1 MNRGTRIRSNITL
14 HLYIIRYG
22 ARLSQI
28 GSEER
33 PQPVG
38 GHAAAPGIVGQ
49 SFFADTPYGEVA
61 HGGMTEHQSGHGGCG
76 LHHAVFRQVHAD
88 VAEVDEAVHQEN
100 KALVGQRRI
109 AHGGPAPLI
118 GFSKE
123 TLGIEVLVG
132 GIAPVG
138 AAHGFMQAFG
148 GGLGHHLGVGAGAQ
162 HARPHGQ
169 LKIEKRV
176 RAKVIAFYGVKGGV
190 GTTSIVANVAA
201 ALASRGKK
209 VILLDFDLQYGDSN
223 LFLDVESKDTI
234 VELARDPEGISIE
247 KVNAAAATHSTGF
260 SILCPPK
267 TPEYADYITPEHTRK
282 IIENVRPYFE
292 YILIDMGTNFAET
305 TLVALENCDEIQ
317 VITNLNVPCL
327 KGTKAVMNV
336 LDTLRVADKAKLVI
350 TKNRSSL
357 IKIKDFENLM
367 LRKAYAT
374 ITSDRNISDN
384 AMNSGNPVV
393 LNSPRSAIA
402 KDYNKYVDQ
411 IVADKDNI

>member
-1 MNRGTRIRSNITL
+1 MEKVNVVILAEEVQYRVKVKNKIT
-14 HLYIIRYG
+14 
-22 ARLSQI
+22 
-28 GSEER
+28 SED
-33 PQPVG
+33 V
-38 GHAAAPGIVGQ
+38 AIVGYSDFKEESKLKIEGYFPDVIVCALDSSDIDEDFYKFIQ
-49 SFFADTPYGEVA
+49 SVQFQNSGTAVVIMTDKVSISLVNEAAKRGIRQVFDFSVDAEEFTTALGEVN
-61 HGGMTEHQSGHGGCG
+61 EI
-76 LHHAVFRQVHAD
+76 
-88 VAEVDEAVHQEN
+88 E
-100 KALVGQRRI
+100 QR
-109 AHGGPAPLI
+109 L
-118 GFSKE
+118 
-123 TLGIEVLVG
+123 
-132 GIAPVG
+132 
-138 AAHGFMQAFG
+138 M
-148 GGLGHHLGVGAGAQ
+148 
-162 HARPHGQ
+162 GQ

>member
-1 MNRGTRIRSNITL
+1 MEKVNVVILAEEVQYRVKVKNKIT
-14 HLYIIRYG
+14 
-22 ARLSQI
+22 
-28 GSEER
+28 SED
-33 PQPVG
+33 V
-38 GHAAAPGIVGQ
+38 AIVGYSDFKEESKLKIEGYFPDVIVCALDSSDIDEDFFSFIQ
-49 SFFADTPYGEVA
+49 SVQFQNSGTAVVIMTDKVSISLVNEAAKRGIRQVFDFSVDAEEFTAALGEVN
-61 HGGMTEHQSGHGGCG
+61 EI
-76 LHHAVFRQVHAD
+76 
-88 VAEVDEAVHQEN
+88 E
-100 KALVGQRRI
+100 QR
-109 AHGGPAPLI
+109 L
-118 GFSKE
+118 
-123 TLGIEVLVG
+123 
-132 GIAPVG
+132 
-138 AAHGFMQAFG
+138 M
-148 GGLGHHLGVGAGAQ
+148 
-162 HARPHGQ
+162 GQ

>member
-1 MNRGTRIRSNITL
+1 MEKVNVVIL
-14 HLYIIRYG
+14 
-22 ARLSQI
+22 A
-28 GSEER
+28 EEVQYR
-33 PQPVG
+33 VKVKNKIVNEDV
-38 GHAAAPGIVGQ
+38 AIVGYSDFKEESKLKIEGYFPDVIVCALDSSDIDEDFYKFIQ
-49 SFFADTPYGEVA
+49 SVQFQNSGTAVVIMTDKVSISLVNEAAKRGIRQVFDFSVDAEEFTAALGEVN
-61 HGGMTEHQSGHGGCG
+61 EI
-76 LHHAVFRQVHAD
+76 
-88 VAEVDEAVHQEN
+88 E
-100 KALVGQRRI
+100 QR
-109 AHGGPAPLI
+109 L
-118 GFSKE
+118 
-123 TLGIEVLVG
+123 
-132 GIAPVG
+132 
-138 AAHGFMQAFG
+138 M
-148 GGLGHHLGVGAGAQ
+148 
-162 HARPHGQ
+162 GQ

>member
-1 MNRGTRIRSNITL
+1 MEKVNVVILAEEVQYRVKVKNKIT
-14 HLYIIRYG
+14 
-22 ARLSQI
+22 
-28 GSEER
+28 SED
-33 PQPVG
+33 V
-38 GHAAAPGIVGQ
+38 AIVGYSDFKEESKLKIEGYFPDVIVCALDSSDIDEDFYSFIQ
-49 SFFADTPYGEVA
+49 SVQFQNSGTAVVIMTDKVSISLVNEAAKRGIRQVFDFSVDAEEFTAALGEVN
-61 HGGMTEHQSGHGGCG
+61 EI
-76 LHHAVFRQVHAD
+76 
-88 VAEVDEAVHQEN
+88 E
-100 KALVGQRRI
+100 QR
-109 AHGGPAPLI
+109 L
-118 GFSKE
+118 
-123 TLGIEVLVG
+123 
-132 GIAPVG
+132 
-138 AAHGFMQAFG
+138 M
-148 GGLGHHLGVGAGAQ
+148 
-162 HARPHGQ
+162 GQ

>member
-1 MNRGTRIRSNITL
+1 MEKVNVVILAEEVQYRVKVKNKIV
-14 HLYIIRYG
+14 
-22 ARLSQI
+22 
-28 GSEER
+28 SED
-33 PQPVG
+33 V
-38 GHAAAPGIVGQ
+38 AIVGYSDFKEESKLKIEGYFPDVIVCALDSSDIDEDFFSFIQ
-49 SFFADTPYGEVA
+49 SVQFQNSGTAVVIMTDKVSISLVNEAAKRGIRQVFDFSVDAEEFTAALGEVN
-61 HGGMTEHQSGHGGCG
+61 EI
-76 LHHAVFRQVHAD
+76 
-88 VAEVDEAVHQEN
+88 E
-100 KALVGQRRI
+100 QR
-109 AHGGPAPLI
+109 L
-118 GFSKE
+118 
-123 TLGIEVLVG
+123 
-132 GIAPVG
+132 
-138 AAHGFMQAFG
+138 M
-148 GGLGHHLGVGAGAQ
+148 
-162 HARPHGQ
+162 GQ

-190 GTTSIVANVAA
+190 GTTSIVTNVAA

>member
-1 MNRGTRIRSNITL
+1 MEKVNVVILAEEVQYRVKVKNKIV
-14 HLYIIRYG
+14 
-22 ARLSQI
+22 
-28 GSEER
+28 SED
-33 PQPVG
+33 V
-38 GHAAAPGIVGQ
+38 AIVGYSDFKEESKLKIEGYFPDVIVCALDSSDIDEDFYKFIQ
-49 SFFADTPYGEVA
+49 SVQFQNSGTAVVIMTDKVSISLVNEAAKRGIRQVFDFSVDAEEFTTALGEVN
-61 HGGMTEHQSGHGGCG
+61 EI
-76 LHHAVFRQVHAD
+76 
-88 VAEVDEAVHQEN
+88 E
-100 KALVGQRRI
+100 QR
-109 AHGGPAPLI
+109 L
-118 GFSKE
+118 
-123 TLGIEVLVG
+123 
-132 GIAPVG
+132 
-138 AAHGFMQAFG
+138 M
-148 GGLGHHLGVGAGAQ
+148 
-162 HARPHGQ
+162 GQ

>member
-1 MNRGTRIRSNITL
+1 MEKVNVVIL
-14 HLYIIRYG
+14 
-22 ARLSQI
+22 A
-28 GSEER
+28 EEVQYR
-33 PQPVG
+33 VKVKNKIVNEDV
-38 GHAAAPGIVGQ
+38 AIVGYSDFKEESKLKIEGYFPDVIVCALDSSDIDEDFFSFIQ
-49 SFFADTPYGEVA
+49 SVQFQNSGTAVVIMTDKVSISLVNEAAKRGIRQVFDFSVDAEEFTAALGEVN
-61 HGGMTEHQSGHGGCG
+61 EI
-76 LHHAVFRQVHAD
+76 
-88 VAEVDEAVHQEN
+88 E
-100 KALVGQRRI
+100 QR
-109 AHGGPAPLI
+109 L
-118 GFSKE
+118 
-123 TLGIEVLVG
+123 
-132 GIAPVG
+132 
-138 AAHGFMQAFG
+138 M
-148 GGLGHHLGVGAGAQ
+148 
-162 HARPHGQ
+162 GQ

-393 LNSPRSAIA
+393 LNSPRSTIA

>member
-1 MNRGTRIRSNITL
+1 MEKVNVVIL
-14 HLYIIRYG
+14 
-22 ARLSQI
+22 A
-28 GSEER
+28 EEVQYR
-33 PQPVG
+33 VKVKNKIVNEDV
-38 GHAAAPGIVGQ
+38 AIVGYSDFKEESKLKIEGYFPDVIVCALDSSDIDEDFFSFIQ
-49 SFFADTPYGEVA
+49 SVQFQNSGTAVVIMTDKVSISLVNEAAKRGIRQVFDFSVDAEEFTAALGEVN
-61 HGGMTEHQSGHGGCG
+61 EI
-76 LHHAVFRQVHAD
+76 
-88 VAEVDEAVHQEN
+88 E
-100 KALVGQRRI
+100 QR
-109 AHGGPAPLI
+109 L
-118 GFSKE
+118 
-123 TLGIEVLVG
+123 
-132 GIAPVG
+132 
-138 AAHGFMQAFG
+138 M
-148 GGLGHHLGVGAGAQ
+148 
-162 HARPHGQ
+162 GQ

-223 LFLDVESKDTI
+223 LFLDVDSKDTI

>member
-1 MNRGTRIRSNITL
+1 MEKVNVVILAEEVQYRVKVKNKI
-14 HLYIIRYG
+14 
-22 ARLSQI
+22 A
-28 GSEER
+28 SED
-33 PQPVG
+33 V
-38 GHAAAPGIVGQ
+38 AIVGYSDFKEESKLKIEGYFPDVIVCALDSSDIDEDFYKFIQ
-49 SFFADTPYGEVA
+49 SVQFQNSGTAVVIMTDKVSISLVNEAAKRGIRQVFDFSVDAEEFTTALGEVN
-61 HGGMTEHQSGHGGCG
+61 EI
-76 LHHAVFRQVHAD
+76 
-88 VAEVDEAVHQEN
+88 E
-100 KALVGQRRI
+100 QR
-109 AHGGPAPLI
+109 L
-118 GFSKE
+118 
-123 TLGIEVLVG
+123 
-132 GIAPVG
+132 
-138 AAHGFMQAFG
+138 M
-148 GGLGHHLGVGAGAQ
+148 
-162 HARPHGQ
+162 GQ

-190 GTTSIVANVAA
+190 GTTSIVTNVAA

-223 LFLDVESKDTI
+223 LFLDVDSKDTI

>member
-1 MNRGTRIRSNITL
+1 MEKVNVVILAEEVQYRVKVKNKI
-14 HLYIIRYG
+14 
-22 ARLSQI
+22 A
-28 GSEER
+28 SED
-33 PQPVG
+33 V
-38 GHAAAPGIVGQ
+38 AIVGYSDFKEESKLKIEGYFPDVIVCALDSSDIDEDFFSFIQ
-49 SFFADTPYGEVA
+49 SVQFQNSGTAVVIMTDKVSISLVNEAAKRGIRQVFDFSVDAEEFTAALGEVN
-61 HGGMTEHQSGHGGCG
+61 EI
-76 LHHAVFRQVHAD
+76 
-88 VAEVDEAVHQEN
+88 E
-100 KALVGQRRI
+100 QR
-109 AHGGPAPLI
+109 L
-118 GFSKE
+118 
-123 TLGIEVLVG
+123 
-132 GIAPVG
+132 
-138 AAHGFMQAFG
+138 M
-148 GGLGHHLGVGAGAQ
+148 
-162 HARPHGQ
+162 GQ

-411 IVADKDNI
+411 IVADKDSI

>member
-1 MNRGTRIRSNITL
+1 MEKVNVVILAEEVQYRVKVKNKIV
-14 HLYIIRYG
+14 
-22 ARLSQI
+22 
-28 GSEER
+28 SED
-33 PQPVG
+33 V
-38 GHAAAPGIVGQ
+38 AIVGYSDFKEESKLKIEGYFPDVIVCALDNSDIDEDFYKFIQ
-49 SFFADTPYGEVA
+49 SVQFQNSGTAVVIMTDKVSISLVNEAAKRGIRQVFDFSVDAEEFTAALGEVN
-61 HGGMTEHQSGHGGCG
+61 EI
-76 LHHAVFRQVHAD
+76 
-88 VAEVDEAVHQEN
+88 E
-100 KALVGQRRI
+100 QR
-109 AHGGPAPLI
+109 L
-118 GFSKE
+118 
-123 TLGIEVLVG
+123 
-132 GIAPVG
+132 
-138 AAHGFMQAFG
+138 M
-148 GGLGHHLGVGAGAQ
+148 
-162 HARPHGQ
+162 GQ

-190 GTTSIVANVAA
+190 GTTSIVTNVAA

-223 LFLDVESKDTI
+223 LFLDVDSKDTI

-247 KVNAAAATHSTGF
+247 KVNAATATHSTGF

-350 TKNRSSL
+350 AKNRSSL

>member
-1 MNRGTRIRSNITL
+1 MEKVNVVIL
-14 HLYIIRYG
+14 
-22 ARLSQI
+22 A
-28 GSEER
+28 EEVQYR
-33 PQPVG
+33 VKVKNKIVNEDV
-38 GHAAAPGIVGQ
+38 AIVGYSDFKEESKLKIEGYFPDVIVCALDSSDIDEDFFSFIQ
-49 SFFADTPYGEVA
+49 SVQFQNSGTAVVIMTDKVSISLVNEAAKRGIRQVFDFSVDAEEFTAALGEVN
-61 HGGMTEHQSGHGGCG
+61 EI
-76 LHHAVFRQVHAD
+76 
-88 VAEVDEAVHQEN
+88 E
-100 KALVGQRRI
+100 QR
-109 AHGGPAPLI
+109 L
-118 GFSKE
+118 
-123 TLGIEVLVG
+123 
-132 GIAPVG
+132 
-138 AAHGFMQAFG
+138 M
-148 GGLGHHLGVGAGAQ
+148 
-162 HARPHGQ
+162 GQ

-190 GTTSIVANVAA
+190 GTTSIVTNVAA

-223 LFLDVESKDTI
+223 LFLDVDSKDTI

-247 KVNAAAATHSTGF
+247 KVNAATATHSTGF

>member
-1 MNRGTRIRSNITL
+1 MEKVNVVILAEEVQYRVKVKNKIT
-14 HLYIIRYG
+14 
-22 ARLSQI
+22 
-28 GSEER
+28 SED
-33 PQPVG
+33 V
-38 GHAAAPGIVGQ
+38 AIVGYSDFKEESKLKIEGYFPDVIVCALDSSDIDEDFYKFIQ
-49 SFFADTPYGEVA
+49 SVQFQNSGTAVVIMTDKVSISLVNEAAKRGIRQVFDFSVDAEEFTAALGEVN
-61 HGGMTEHQSGHGGCG
+61 EI
-76 LHHAVFRQVHAD
+76 
-88 VAEVDEAVHQEN
+88 E
-100 KALVGQRRI
+100 QR
-109 AHGGPAPLI
+109 L
-118 GFSKE
+118 
-123 TLGIEVLVG
+123 
-132 GIAPVG
+132 
-138 AAHGFMQAFG
+138 M
-148 GGLGHHLGVGAGAQ
+148 
-162 HARPHGQ
+162 GQ

-190 GTTSIVANVAA
+190 GTTSIVTNVAA

-223 LFLDVESKDTI
+223 LFLDVDSKDTI

-247 KVNAAAATHSTGF
+247 KVNAATATHSTGF

-367 LRKAYAT
+367 LRKAYAV

-411 IVADKDNI
+411 IVADKDSI

>member
-1 MNRGTRIRSNITL
+1 MEKVNVVILAEEVQYRVKVKNKIT
-14 HLYIIRYG
+14 
-22 ARLSQI
+22 
-28 GSEER
+28 SED
-33 PQPVG
+33 V
-38 GHAAAPGIVGQ
+38 AIVGYSDFKEESKLKIEGYFPDVIVCALDSSDIDEDFYKFIQ
-49 SFFADTPYGEVA
+49 SVQFQNSGTAVVIMTDKVSISLVNEAAKRGIRQVFDFSVDAEEFTAALGEVN
-61 HGGMTEHQSGHGGCG
+61 EI
-76 LHHAVFRQVHAD
+76 
-88 VAEVDEAVHQEN
+88 E
-100 KALVGQRRI
+100 QR
-109 AHGGPAPLI
+109 L
-118 GFSKE
+118 
-123 TLGIEVLVG
+123 
-132 GIAPVG
+132 
-138 AAHGFMQAFG
+138 M
-148 GGLGHHLGVGAGAQ
+148 
-162 HARPHGQ
+162 GQ

>member
-1 MNRGTRIRSNITL
+1 MEKVNVVIL
-14 HLYIIRYG
+14 
-22 ARLSQI
+22 A
-28 GSEER
+28 EEVQYR
-33 PQPVG
+33 VKVKNKIVNEDV
-38 GHAAAPGIVGQ
+38 AIVGYSDFKEESKLKIEGYFPDVIVCALDSSDIDEDFFSFIQ
-49 SFFADTPYGEVA
+49 SVQFQNSGTAVVIMTDKVSISLVNEAAKRGIRQVFDFSVDAEEFTAALGEVN
-61 HGGMTEHQSGHGGCG
+61 EI
-76 LHHAVFRQVHAD
+76 
-88 VAEVDEAVHQEN
+88 E
-100 KALVGQRRI
+100 QR
-109 AHGGPAPLI
+109 L
-118 GFSKE
+118 
-123 TLGIEVLVG
+123 
-132 GIAPVG
+132 
-138 AAHGFMQAFG
+138 M
-148 GGLGHHLGVGAGAQ
+148 
-162 HARPHGQ
+162 GQ

>member
-1 MNRGTRIRSNITL
+1 MEKVNVVILAEEVQYRVKVKNKI
-14 HLYIIRYG
+14 
-22 ARLSQI
+22 A
-28 GSEER
+28 SED
-33 PQPVG
+33 V
-38 GHAAAPGIVGQ
+38 AIVGYSDFKEESKLKIEGYFPDVIVCALDSSDIDEDFYKFIQ
-49 SFFADTPYGEVA
+49 SVQFQNSGTAVVIMTDKVSISLVNEAAKRGIRQVFDFSVDAEEFTAALGEVN
-61 HGGMTEHQSGHGGCG
+61 EI
-76 LHHAVFRQVHAD
+76 
-88 VAEVDEAVHQEN
+88 E
-100 KALVGQRRI
+100 QR
-109 AHGGPAPLI
+109 L
-118 GFSKE
+118 
-123 TLGIEVLVG
+123 
-132 GIAPVG
+132 
-138 AAHGFMQAFG
+138 M
-148 GGLGHHLGVGAGAQ
+148 
-162 HARPHGQ
+162 GQ

>member
-1 MNRGTRIRSNITL
+1 MEKVNVVILAEEVQYRVKVKNKIV
-14 HLYIIRYG
+14 
-22 ARLSQI
+22 
-28 GSEER
+28 SED
-33 PQPVG
+33 V
-38 GHAAAPGIVGQ
+38 AIVGYSDFKEESKLKIEGYFPDVIVCALDSSDIDEDFYKFIQ
-49 SFFADTPYGEVA
+49 SVQFQNSGTAVVIMTDKVSISLVNEAAKRGIRQVFDFSVDAEEFTAALGEVN
-61 HGGMTEHQSGHGGCG
+61 EI
-76 LHHAVFRQVHAD
+76 
-88 VAEVDEAVHQEN
+88 E
-100 KALVGQRRI
+100 QR
-109 AHGGPAPLI
+109 L
-118 GFSKE
+118 
-123 TLGIEVLVG
+123 
-132 GIAPVG
+132 
-138 AAHGFMQAFG
+138 M
-148 GGLGHHLGVGAGAQ
+148 
-162 HARPHGQ
+162 GQ

>member
-1 MNRGTRIRSNITL
+1 MEKVNVVIL
-14 HLYIIRYG
+14 
-22 ARLSQI
+22 A
-28 GSEER
+28 EEVQYR
-33 PQPVG
+33 VKVKNKIVNEDV
-38 GHAAAPGIVGQ
+38 AIVGYSDFKEESKLKIEGYFPDVIVCALDSSDIDEDFFSFIQ
-49 SFFADTPYGEVA
+49 SVQFQNSGTAVVIMTDKVSISLVNEAAKRGIRQVFDFSVDAEEFTAALGEVN
-61 HGGMTEHQSGHGGCG
+61 EI
-76 LHHAVFRQVHAD
+76 
-88 VAEVDEAVHQEN
+88 E
-100 KALVGQRRI
+100 QR
-109 AHGGPAPLI
+109 L
-118 GFSKE
+118 
-123 TLGIEVLVG
+123 
-132 GIAPVG
+132 
-138 AAHGFMQAFG
+138 M
-148 GGLGHHLGVGAGAQ
+148 
-162 HARPHGQ
+162 GQ

-350 TKNRSSL
+350 AKNRSSL
-357 IKIKDFENLM
+357 IKIKAFEHLM

>member
-1 MNRGTRIRSNITL
+1 MEKVNVVILAEEVQYRVKVKNKIT
-14 HLYIIRYG
+14 
-22 ARLSQI
+22 
-28 GSEER
+28 SED
-33 PQPVG
+33 V
-38 GHAAAPGIVGQ
+38 AIVGYSDFKEESKLKIEGYFPDVIVCALDSSDIDEDFYKFIQ
-49 SFFADTPYGEVA
+49 SVQFQNSGTAVVIMTDKVSISLVNEAAKRGIRQVFDFSVDAEEFTAALGEVN
-61 HGGMTEHQSGHGGCG
+61 EI
-76 LHHAVFRQVHAD
+76 
-88 VAEVDEAVHQEN
+88 E
-100 KALVGQRRI
+100 QR
-109 AHGGPAPLI
+109 L
-118 GFSKE
+118 
-123 TLGIEVLVG
+123 
-132 GIAPVG
+132 
-138 AAHGFMQAFG
+138 M
-148 GGLGHHLGVGAGAQ
+148 
-162 HARPHGQ
+162 GQ

-190 GTTSIVANVAA
+190 GTTSIVTNVAA

-223 LFLDVESKDTI
+223 LFLDVDSKDTI

-247 KVNAAAATHSTGF
+247 KVNAATATHSTGF

-350 TKNRSSL
+350 AKNRSSL

-367 LRKAYAT
+367 LRKAYAV
-374 ITSDRNISDN
+374 ITSDRNISDT

-411 IVADKDNI
+411 IVADKDSI

>member
-1 MNRGTRIRSNITL
+1 MEKVNVVILAEEVQYRVKVKNKIT
-14 HLYIIRYG
+14 
-22 ARLSQI
+22 
-28 GSEER
+28 SED
-33 PQPVG
+33 V
-38 GHAAAPGIVGQ
+38 AIVGYSDFKEESKLKIEGYFPDVIVCALDSSDIDEDFYKFIQ
-49 SFFADTPYGEVA
+49 SVQFQNSGTAVVIMTDKVSISLVNEAAKRGIRQVFDFSVDAEEFTAALGEVN
-61 HGGMTEHQSGHGGCG
+61 EI
-76 LHHAVFRQVHAD
+76 
-88 VAEVDEAVHQEN
+88 E
-100 KALVGQRRI
+100 QR
-109 AHGGPAPLI
+109 L
-118 GFSKE
+118 
-123 TLGIEVLVG
+123 
-132 GIAPVG
+132 
-138 AAHGFMQAFG
+138 M
-148 GGLGHHLGVGAGAQ
+148 
-162 HARPHGQ
+162 GQ

-190 GTTSIVANVAA
+190 GTTSIVTNVAA

-223 LFLDVESKDTI
+223 LFLDVDSKDTI

>member
-1 MNRGTRIRSNITL
+1 MEKVNVVILAEEVQYRVKVKNKIT
-14 HLYIIRYG
+14 
-22 ARLSQI
+22 
-28 GSEER
+28 SED
-33 PQPVG
+33 V
-38 GHAAAPGIVGQ
+38 AIVGYSDFKEESKLKIEGYFPDVIVCALDSSDIDEDFYKFIQ
-49 SFFADTPYGEVA
+49 SVQFQNSGTAVVIMTDKVSISLVNEAAKRGIRQVFDFSVDGEEFTAALGEVN
-61 HGGMTEHQSGHGGCG
+61 EI
-76 LHHAVFRQVHAD
+76 
-88 VAEVDEAVHQEN
+88 E
-100 KALVGQRRI
+100 QR
-109 AHGGPAPLI
+109 L
-118 GFSKE
+118 
-123 TLGIEVLVG
+123 
-132 GIAPVG
+132 
-138 AAHGFMQAFG
+138 M
-148 GGLGHHLGVGAGAQ
+148 
-162 HARPHGQ
+162 GQ

-190 GTTSIVANVAA
+190 GTTSIVTNVAA

-223 LFLDVESKDTI
+223 LFLDVDSKDTI

-247 KVNAAAATHSTGF
+247 KVNAATATHSTGF

-367 LRKAYAT
+367 LRKAYAV

>member
-1 MNRGTRIRSNITL
+1 MEKVNVVILAEEVQYRVKVKNKI
-14 HLYIIRYG
+14 
-22 ARLSQI
+22 A
-28 GSEER
+28 SED
-33 PQPVG
+33 V
-38 GHAAAPGIVGQ
+38 AIVGYSDFKEESKLKIEGYFPDVIVCALDSSDIDEDFYKFIQ
-49 SFFADTPYGEVA
+49 SVQFQNSGTAVVIMTDKVSISLVNEAAKRGIRQVFDFSVDAEEFTAALGEVN
-61 HGGMTEHQSGHGGCG
+61 EI
-76 LHHAVFRQVHAD
+76 
-88 VAEVDEAVHQEN
+88 E
-100 KALVGQRRI
+100 QR
-109 AHGGPAPLI
+109 L
-118 GFSKE
+118 
-123 TLGIEVLVG
+123 
-132 GIAPVG
+132 
-138 AAHGFMQAFG
+138 M
-148 GGLGHHLGVGAGAQ
+148 
-162 HARPHGQ
+162 GQ

-190 GTTSIVANVAA
+190 GTTSIVTNVAA

>member
-1 MNRGTRIRSNITL
+1 MEKVNVVIL
-14 HLYIIRYG
+14 
-22 ARLSQI
+22 A
-28 GSEER
+28 EEVQYR
-33 PQPVG
+33 VKVKNKIVNEDV
-38 GHAAAPGIVGQ
+38 AIVGYSDFKEESKLKIEGYFPDVIVCALDSSDIDEDFFSFIQ
-49 SFFADTPYGEVA
+49 SVQFQNSGTAVVIMTDKVSISLVNEAAKRGIRQVFDFSVDAEEFTAALGEVN
-61 HGGMTEHQSGHGGCG
+61 EI
-76 LHHAVFRQVHAD
+76 
-88 VAEVDEAVHQEN
+88 E
-100 KALVGQRRI
+100 QRI
-109 AHGGPAPLI
+109 
-118 GFSKE
+118 
-123 TLGIEVLVG
+123 
-132 GIAPVG
+132 
-138 AAHGFMQAFG
+138 M
-148 GGLGHHLGVGAGAQ
+148 
-162 HARPHGQ
+162 GQ

>member
-1 MNRGTRIRSNITL
+1 MEKVNVVILAEEVQYRVKVKNKI
-14 HLYIIRYG
+14 
-22 ARLSQI
+22 A
-28 GSEER
+28 SED
-33 PQPVG
+33 V
-38 GHAAAPGIVGQ
+38 AIVGYSDFKEESKLKIEGYFPDVIVCALDSSDIDEDFYKFIQ
-49 SFFADTPYGEVA
+49 SVQFQNSGTAVVIMTDKVSISLVNEAAKRGIRQVFDFSVDAEEFTAALGEVN
-61 HGGMTEHQSGHGGCG
+61 EI
-76 LHHAVFRQVHAD
+76 
-88 VAEVDEAVHQEN
+88 E
-100 KALVGQRRI
+100 QR
-109 AHGGPAPLI
+109 L
-118 GFSKE
+118 
-123 TLGIEVLVG
+123 
-132 GIAPVG
+132 
-138 AAHGFMQAFG
+138 M
-148 GGLGHHLGVGAGAQ
+148 
-162 HARPHGQ
+162 GQ

-374 ITSDRNISDN
+374 ITSDRNISDT

-411 IVADKDNI
+411 IVADKDSI

>member
-1 MNRGTRIRSNITL
+1 MEKVNVVIL
-14 HLYIIRYG
+14 
-22 ARLSQI
+22 A
-28 GSEER
+28 EEVQYR
-33 PQPVG
+33 VKVKNKIVNEDV
-38 GHAAAPGIVGQ
+38 AIVGYSDFKEESKLKIEGYFPDVIVCALDSSDIDEDFYSFIQ
-49 SFFADTPYGEVA
+49 SVQFQNSGTAVVIMTDKVSISLVNEAAKRGIRQVFDFSVDAEEFTAALGEVN
-61 HGGMTEHQSGHGGCG
+61 EI
-76 LHHAVFRQVHAD
+76 
-88 VAEVDEAVHQEN
+88 E
-100 KALVGQRRI
+100 QR
-109 AHGGPAPLI
+109 L
-118 GFSKE
+118 
-123 TLGIEVLVG
+123 
-132 GIAPVG
+132 
-138 AAHGFMQAFG
+138 M
-148 GGLGHHLGVGAGAQ
+148 
-162 HARPHGQ
+162 GQ

>member
-1 MNRGTRIRSNITL
+1 MEKVNVVILAEEVQYRVKVKNKI
-14 HLYIIRYG
+14 
-22 ARLSQI
+22 A
-28 GSEER
+28 SED
-33 PQPVG
+33 V
-38 GHAAAPGIVGQ
+38 AIVGYSDFKEESKLKIEGYFPDVIVCALDSSDIDEDFYKFIQ
-49 SFFADTPYGEVA
+49 SVQFQNSGTAVVIMTDKVSISLVNEAAKRGIRQVFDFSVDAEEFTAALGEVN
-61 HGGMTEHQSGHGGCG
+61 EI
-76 LHHAVFRQVHAD
+76 
-88 VAEVDEAVHQEN
+88 E
-100 KALVGQRRI
+100 QR
-109 AHGGPAPLI
+109 L
-118 GFSKE
+118 
-123 TLGIEVLVG
+123 
-132 GIAPVG
+132 
-138 AAHGFMQAFG
+138 M
-148 GGLGHHLGVGAGAQ
+148 
-162 HARPHGQ
+162 GQ

-190 GTTSIVANVAA
+190 GTTSIVTNVAA

-223 LFLDVESKDTI
+223 LFLDVDSKDTI

-247 KVNAAAATHSTGF
+247 KVNAATATHSTGF

-350 TKNRSSL
+350 AKNRSSL

-367 LRKAYAT
+367 LRKAYAV
-374 ITSDRNISDN
+374 ITSDRNISDT

-411 IVADKDNI
+411 IVADKDSI

>member
-1 MNRGTRIRSNITL
+1 MEKVNVVILAEEVQYRVKVKNKI
-14 HLYIIRYG
+14 
-22 ARLSQI
+22 A
-28 GSEER
+28 SED
-33 PQPVG
+33 V
-38 GHAAAPGIVGQ
+38 AIVGYSDFKEESKLKIEGYFPDVIVCALDSSDIDEDFYKFIQ
-49 SFFADTPYGEVA
+49 SVQFQNSGTAVVIMTDKVSISLVNEAAKRGIRQVFDFSVDAEEFTAALGEVN
-61 HGGMTEHQSGHGGCG
+61 EI
-76 LHHAVFRQVHAD
+76 
-88 VAEVDEAVHQEN
+88 E
-100 KALVGQRRI
+100 QR
-109 AHGGPAPLI
+109 L
-118 GFSKE
+118 
-123 TLGIEVLVG
+123 
-132 GIAPVG
+132 
-138 AAHGFMQAFG
+138 M
-148 GGLGHHLGVGAGAQ
+148 
-162 HARPHGQ
+162 GQ

-190 GTTSIVANVAA
+190 GTTSIVTNVAA

-223 LFLDVESKDTI
+223 LFLDVDSKDTI

-247 KVNAAAATHSTGF
+247 KVNAATATHSTGF

>member
-1 MNRGTRIRSNITL
+1 MEKVNVVIL
-14 HLYIIRYG
+14 
-22 ARLSQI
+22 A
-28 GSEER
+28 EEVQYR
-33 PQPVG
+33 VKVKNKIVNEDV
-38 GHAAAPGIVGQ
+38 AIVGYSDFKEESKLKIEGYFPDVIVCALDSSDIDEDFFSFIQ
-49 SFFADTPYGEVA
+49 SVQFQNSGTAVVIMTDKVSISLVNEAAKRGIRQVFDFSVDAEEFTAALGEVN
-61 HGGMTEHQSGHGGCG
+61 EI
-76 LHHAVFRQVHAD
+76 
-88 VAEVDEAVHQEN
+88 E
-100 KALVGQRRI
+100 QR
-109 AHGGPAPLI
+109 L
-118 GFSKE
+118 
-123 TLGIEVLVG
+123 
-132 GIAPVG
+132 
-138 AAHGFMQAFG
+138 M
-148 GGLGHHLGVGAGAQ
+148 
-162 HARPHGQ
+162 GQ

-411 IVADKDNI
+411 IVADKDSI

>member
-1 MNRGTRIRSNITL
+1 MEKVNVVILAEEVQYRVKVKNKI
-14 HLYIIRYG
+14 
-22 ARLSQI
+22 A
-28 GSEER
+28 SED
-33 PQPVG
+33 V
-38 GHAAAPGIVGQ
+38 AIVGYSDFKEESKLKIEGYFPDVIVCALDSSDIDEDFYKFIQ
-49 SFFADTPYGEVA
+49 SVQFQNSGTAVVIMTDKVSISLVNEAAKRGIRQVFDFSVDAEEFTTALGEVN
-61 HGGMTEHQSGHGGCG
+61 EI
-76 LHHAVFRQVHAD
+76 
-88 VAEVDEAVHQEN
+88 E
-100 KALVGQRRI
+100 QR
-109 AHGGPAPLI
+109 L
-118 GFSKE
+118 
-123 TLGIEVLVG
+123 
-132 GIAPVG
+132 
-138 AAHGFMQAFG
+138 M
-148 GGLGHHLGVGAGAQ
+148 
-162 HARPHGQ
+162 GQ

-190 GTTSIVANVAA
+190 GTTSIVTNVAA

-223 LFLDVESKDTI
+223 LFLDVDSKDTI

-247 KVNAAAATHSTGF
+247 KVNAATATHSTGF

-317 VITNLNVPCL
+317 VIANLSVPCL

-350 TKNRSSL
+350 AKNRSSL

-367 LRKAYAT
+367 LRKAYAV
-374 ITSDRNISDN
+374 ITSDRNISDT

-411 IVADKDNI
+411 IVADKDSI

>member
-1 MNRGTRIRSNITL
+1 MEKVNVVILAEEVQYRVKVKNKIV
-14 HLYIIRYG
+14 
-22 ARLSQI
+22 
-28 GSEER
+28 SED
-33 PQPVG
+33 V
-38 GHAAAPGIVGQ
+38 AIVGYSDFKEESKLKIEGYFPDVIVCALDNSDIDEDFYKFIQ
-49 SFFADTPYGEVA
+49 SVQFQNSGTAVVIMTDKVSISLVNEAAKRGIRQVFDFSVDAEEFTTALGEVN
-61 HGGMTEHQSGHGGCG
+61 EI
-76 LHHAVFRQVHAD
+76 
-88 VAEVDEAVHQEN
+88 E
-100 KALVGQRRI
+100 QR
-109 AHGGPAPLI
+109 L
-118 GFSKE
+118 
-123 TLGIEVLVG
+123 
-132 GIAPVG
+132 
-138 AAHGFMQAFG
+138 M
-148 GGLGHHLGVGAGAQ
+148 
-162 HARPHGQ
+162 GQ

-190 GTTSIVANVAA
+190 GTTSIVTNVAA

-223 LFLDVESKDTI
+223 LFLDVDSKDTI

-247 KVNAAAATHSTGF
+247 KVNAATATHSTGF

>member
-1 MNRGTRIRSNITL
+1 MEKVNVVIL
-14 HLYIIRYG
+14 
-22 ARLSQI
+22 A
-28 GSEER
+28 EEVQYR
-33 PQPVG
+33 VKVKNKIVNEDV
-38 GHAAAPGIVGQ
+38 AIVGYSDFKEESKLKIEGYFPDVIVCALDSSDIDEDFYSFIQ
-49 SFFADTPYGEVA
+49 SVQFQNSGTAVVIMTDKVSVSLVNEAAKRGIRQVFDFSVDAEEFTAALGEVN
-61 HGGMTEHQSGHGGCG
+61 EI
-76 LHHAVFRQVHAD
+76 
-88 VAEVDEAVHQEN
+88 E
-100 KALVGQRRI
+100 QR
-109 AHGGPAPLI
+109 L
-118 GFSKE
+118 
-123 TLGIEVLVG
+123 
-132 GIAPVG
+132 
-138 AAHGFMQAFG
+138 M
-148 GGLGHHLGVGAGAQ
+148 
-162 HARPHGQ
+162 GQ

>member
-1 MNRGTRIRSNITL
+1 MEKVNVVILAEEVQYRVKVKNKIT
-14 HLYIIRYG
+14 
-22 ARLSQI
+22 
-28 GSEER
+28 SED
-33 PQPVG
+33 V
-38 GHAAAPGIVGQ
+38 AIVGYSDFKEESKLKIEGYFPDVIVCALDSSDIDEDFYKFIQ
-49 SFFADTPYGEVA
+49 SVQFQNSGTAVVIMTDKVSISLVNEAAKRGIRQVFDFSVDGEEFTTALGEVN
-61 HGGMTEHQSGHGGCG
+61 EI
-76 LHHAVFRQVHAD
+76 
-88 VAEVDEAVHQEN
+88 E
-100 KALVGQRRI
+100 QR
-109 AHGGPAPLI
+109 L
-118 GFSKE
+118 
-123 TLGIEVLVG
+123 
-132 GIAPVG
+132 
-138 AAHGFMQAFG
+138 M
-148 GGLGHHLGVGAGAQ
+148 
-162 HARPHGQ
+162 GQ

>member
-1 MNRGTRIRSNITL
+1 MEKVNVVILAEEVQYRVKVKNKI
-14 HLYIIRYG
+14 
-22 ARLSQI
+22 A
-28 GSEER
+28 SED
-33 PQPVG
+33 V
-38 GHAAAPGIVGQ
+38 AIVGYSDFKEESKLKIEGYFPDVIVCALDSSDIDEDFYKFIQ
-49 SFFADTPYGEVA
+49 SVQFQNSGTAVVIMTDKISISLVNEAAKRGIRQVFDFSVDAEEFTAALGEVN
-61 HGGMTEHQSGHGGCG
+61 EI
-76 LHHAVFRQVHAD
+76 
-88 VAEVDEAVHQEN
+88 E
-100 KALVGQRRI
+100 QR
-109 AHGGPAPLI
+109 L
-118 GFSKE
+118 
-123 TLGIEVLVG
+123 
-132 GIAPVG
+132 
-138 AAHGFMQAFG
+138 M
-148 GGLGHHLGVGAGAQ
+148 
-162 HARPHGQ
+162 GQ

>member
-1 MNRGTRIRSNITL
+1 MEKVNVVILAEEVQYRVKVKNKI
-14 HLYIIRYG
+14 
-22 ARLSQI
+22 A
-28 GSEER
+28 SED
-33 PQPVG
+33 V
-38 GHAAAPGIVGQ
+38 AIVGYSDFKEESKLKIEGYFPDVIVCALDSSDIDEDFYKFIQ
-49 SFFADTPYGEVA
+49 SVQFQNSGTAVVIMTDKVSISLVNEAAKRGIRQVFDFSVDGEEFTAALGEVN
-61 HGGMTEHQSGHGGCG
+61 EI
-76 LHHAVFRQVHAD
+76 
-88 VAEVDEAVHQEN
+88 E
-100 KALVGQRRI
+100 QR
-109 AHGGPAPLI
+109 L
-118 GFSKE
+118 
-123 TLGIEVLVG
+123 
-132 GIAPVG
+132 
-138 AAHGFMQAFG
+138 M
-148 GGLGHHLGVGAGAQ
+148 
-162 HARPHGQ
+162 GQ

-190 GTTSIVANVAA
+190 GTTSIVTNVAA

-223 LFLDVESKDTI
+223 LFLDVDSKDTI

-247 KVNAAAATHSTGF
+247 KVNAATATHSTGF

>member
-1 MNRGTRIRSNITL
+1 MEKVNVVIL
-14 HLYIIRYG
+14 
-22 ARLSQI
+22 A
-28 GSEER
+28 EEVQYR
-33 PQPVG
+33 VKVKNKIVNEDV
-38 GHAAAPGIVGQ
+38 AIVGYSDFKEESKLKIEGYFPDVIVCALDSSDIDEDFFSFIQ
-49 SFFADTPYGEVA
+49 SVQFQNSGTAVVIMTDKVSISLVNEAAKRGIRQVFDFSVDAEEFTAALGEVN
-61 HGGMTEHQSGHGGCG
+61 EI
-76 LHHAVFRQVHAD
+76 
-88 VAEVDEAVHQEN
+88 E
-100 KALVGQRRI
+100 QR
-109 AHGGPAPLI
+109 L
-118 GFSKE
+118 
-123 TLGIEVLVG
+123 
-132 GIAPVG
+132 
-138 AAHGFMQAFG
+138 M
-148 GGLGHHLGVGAGAQ
+148 
-162 HARPHGQ
+162 GQ

-190 GTTSIVANVAA
+190 GTTSIVTNVAA

>member
-1 MNRGTRIRSNITL
+1 MEKVNVVIL
-14 HLYIIRYG
+14 
-22 ARLSQI
+22 A
-28 GSEER
+28 EEVQYR
-33 PQPVG
+33 VKVKNKIVNEDV
-38 GHAAAPGIVGQ
+38 AIVGYSDFKEESKLKIEGYFPDVIVCALDSSDIDEDFYKFIQ
-49 SFFADTPYGEVA
+49 SVQFQNSGTAVVIMTDKVSISLVNEAAKRGIRQVFDFSVDAEEFTAALGEVN
-61 HGGMTEHQSGHGGCG
+61 EI
-76 LHHAVFRQVHAD
+76 
-88 VAEVDEAVHQEN
+88 E
-100 KALVGQRRI
+100 QR
-109 AHGGPAPLI
+109 L
-118 GFSKE
+118 
-123 TLGIEVLVG
+123 
-132 GIAPVG
+132 
-138 AAHGFMQAFG
+138 M
-148 GGLGHHLGVGAGAQ
+148 
-162 HARPHGQ
+162 GQ

-367 LRKAYAT
+367 LRKAYAV

-411 IVADKDNI
+411 IVADKDSI